1 MRIAIAGGSTFG
13 TTSRQIGGV
22 DIIYRTPER
31 KAPKSQQTNFERKC
45 ATKVNMIYALGI
57 IIEGLAADVGNEELR
72 SAAEKLRAKV
82 HEANNQVSDSFGNWA
97 DHVEEHIIELGS
109 KNDLL
114 PILCAKVY
122 ILSRKM
128 EDQARSIDPNFDFY
142 QREEVQ
148 TLKIFSELTEID
160 KKLYTK
166 VSEVIQ
172 VCMNA

>member
-1 MRIAIAGGSTFG
+1 MRIAIAGGSKIG
-13 TTSRQIGGV
+13 SIASRIGGV
-22 DIIYRTPER
+22 DMQYRTPER
-31 KAPKSQQTNFERKC
+31 KVPKTQQTKFEQKC
-45 ATKVNMIYALGI
+45 ASKVNMIYALGI
-57 IIEGLAADVGNEELR
+57 IIEGLAADIGNEELR

-142 QREEVQ
+142 QREEVE
-148 TLKIFSELTEID
+148 TLKSFSEITEID